1 MDTKD
6 HCTTPFIQGIWASV
20 NFCIHG
26 SPRTNPQQI
35 PQTVFYHNFFCCCF
49 LNRRGVAGS
58 AGCGEVSSMKQG
70 WLMWLMVG
78 DVWWVHW
85 NSLYNFICLKISII
99 KSSKASYCGRILA
112 VPYYLLQIFSSACH
126 LLAKMIS
133 QPSLQLHASFAVI
146 NILYQWCICYS

>member
-6 HCTTPFIQGIWASV
+6 HCTTPFISGNLYQWIFVSMGV
-20 NFCIHG
+20 LE
-26 SPRTNPQQI
+26 PI
-35 PQTVFYHNFFCCCF
+35 PGRYHRLYFTTMFFLLF
-49 LNRRGVAGS
+49 LNQWGVAGS

-70 WLMWLMVG
+70 RLMLLMVG

-85 NSLYNFICLKISII
+85 NSLYNYICLKISII

-112 VPYYLLQIFSSACH
+112 VPYYLLQIFSSACR

-133 QPSLQLHASFAVI
+133 QPSLLLHASFAVI